1 MPGVRDD
8 STVTLAE
15 PLRTDDLCL
24 LVGVDGAFVTHPLP
38 QGGEVTIGRAEGN
51 SIRIDHPSIS
61 RQHARLQITPALEV
75 EDLGSANGVRIRD
88 RLLAPRCAA
97 PLGIGDVFELGA
109 CLLQLRRGPPLA
121 MPRPV
126 NEPTSSM
133 RVLHALAD
141 QVAASTISVLI
152 LGETGVGKEVLARTL
167 HRLSPRAAG
176 TLLALH
182 CAALPESLLE
192 SELFGHEKGAFTGAT
207 GAKLG
212 LLESADGGTVFL
224 DEVGELPLTI
234 QVKLLRVLEERA
246 ILRIGALRPR
256 PIDVRFVAATNR
268 DLETE
273 VEHGRFRGDLYFR
286 LNGVT
291 LVVPPLRER
300 VDEIGEL
307 AAHFI
312 REACARDQRP
322 SAPALSPEAL
332 ERLRGY
338 RWPGNVREL
347 RNVIDRAVLLCR
359 DGVIRVSDLPADKLG
374 AAVERTPPPPAPA
387 PDATSELHSDIQ
399 ALERQ
404 RITEALE
411 RCAGNQKL
419 AAKQLGISRNTLSA
433 RMDAFGFPR
442 PRKSG
447 RT

>member
-1 MPGVRDD
+1 MTGVLDD
-8 STVTLAE
+8 STVTFVDKFNDE
-15 PLRTDDLCL
+15 LCL
-24 LVGVDGAFVTHPLP
+24 LVGVDGAFVTHLLP
-38 QGGEVTIGRAEGN
+38 DDGALTIGRGEGN
-51 SIRIDHPSIS
+51 AIRIDHPSVS

-75 EDLGSANGVRIRD
+75 EDLGSSNGVRLRD
-88 RLLAPRCAA
+88 RTLPPHCAV
-97 PLGIGDVFELGA
+97 PLGIGDVFELGP
-109 CLLQLRRGPPLA
+109 CLLQLRRGAPLPLRRQA
-121 MPRPV
+121 V
-126 NEPTSSM
+126 DEPLSSM
-133 RVLHALAD
+133 RVLRGLAD
-141 QVAASTISVLI
+141 QVAASTISVLL

-167 HRLSPRAAG
+167 HRLSPRGSG

-207 GAKLG
+207 CTKIG

-224 DEVGELPLTI
+224 DVVGELPPTI
-234 QVKLLRVLEERA
+234 QVMLLRVLVEHA
-246 ILRIGALRPR
+246 IQRIGALRPR
-256 PIDVRFVAATNR
+256 PIDVRFIAATNR
-268 DLETE
+268 NLERE
-273 VEHGRFRGDLYFR
+273 VELGRFRDDLYYR

-300 VDEIGEL
+300 IDEIGEL

-312 REACARDQRP
+312 RGACARDQRP
-322 SAPALSPEAL
+322 AIPTLSQDALD
-332 ERLRGY
+332 RLRRY

-359 DGVIRVSDLPADKLG
+359 DGMIRASDLPADKFC
-374 AAVERTPPPPAPA
+374 AVVEPPPLPVHLPEA
-387 PDATSELHSDIQ
+387 SCELHCDIE

-404 RITEALE
+404 RITQALE

-419 AAKQLGISRNTLSA
+419 AAQQLGISRNTLSA

-447 RT
+447 RR